1 MQLRNWEEL
10 DVQVIPEPIRPTLS
24 IADAQM
30 IEGST
35 LTFTVSVDKA
45 DHPNAQITATYTITF
60 PDGAGLDDLLPNT
73 PLTGTGRKQI
83 ILVSDIATKGVNY
96 ISIIPNYFRPL

>member
-1 MQLRNWEEL
+1 LQLRNWEEL

-24 IADAQM
+24 IADAQV

-45 DHPNAQITATYTITF
+45 DPSAQITATYT
-60 PDGAGLDDLLPNT
+60 DGASLDDLSPGT

-83 ILVSDIATKGVNY
+83 ILVSDIATKGLNY
-96 ISIIPNYFRPL
+96 ISIMPNYFRPL

>member
-1 MQLRNWEEL
+1 LQLRNWEEL

-24 IADAQM
+24 IADAQV

-45 DHPNAQITATYTITF
+45 DPSAQITATYTITF
-60 PDGAGLDDLLPNT
+60 PDGASLDDLSPGT

-96 ISIIPNYFRPL
+96 ISIMSNHFGPL

>member
-1 MQLRNWEEL
+1 LQLRNWDEL

-60 PDGAGLDDLLPNT
+60 PDGAGLDDLPPGT
-73 PLTGTGRKQI
+73 SLTGTGRKQI

-96 ISIIPNYFRPL
+96 ISIMPNYFRPL

>member
-24 IADAQM
+24 IADAQV

-45 DHPNAQITATYTITF
+45 DPNVPIIATCTITF

-83 ILVSDIATKGVNY
+83 ILVSDIATNGLNY
-96 ISIIPNYFRPL
+96 ISIMPNYFRPL